1 MQNPDLIEQRQY
13 AEKVLAGLNIQP
25 FKVDLMQGLLMVPS
39 GQVKAARKLCK
50 SFGWPLTVRPLQ

>member
-50 SFGWPLTVRPLQ
+50 SFEWPLTVRPLQ